1 MLTPL
6 EMSTKFPSSSD
17 GRFRASKIIAIGRK
31 STTSLTLP
39 LFQPLRC
46 RMARINPN
54 CGLEI
59 WVFWALRD
67 FFPGFISEALS
78 LSHSKPS
85 NRKAC
90 LASGSRCTE
99 STLRAH
105 ILFTG
110 LSPEPRTLDPVV
122 QEEWRPDRSPSG
134 KTFLLFK
141 ARVHKREFFVSTSSG
156 ALCLRIR
163 WRSALLCFMMR
174 KTEVVYGFGL
184 RGSGVFRF
192 GSWYFR
198 GSWAEVPHAL
208 SPKS

>member
-1 MLTPL
+1 MPL

-31 STTSLTLP
+31 SATSLTLP

-54 CGLEI
+54 CSLEI

-67 FFPGFISEALS
+67 FFPTAVVLSAKLSALATRNPQTA
-78 LSHSKPS
+78 KPTW
-85 NRKAC
+85 
-90 LASGSRCTE
+90 LSGSRCTE

-122 QEEWRPDRSPSG
+122 QEERRPDRSPSG
-134 KTFLLFK
+134 QRTFLLFK
-141 ARVHKREFFVSTSSG
+141 ARVHKREFLVSTSSG

-163 WRSALLCFMMR
+163 WRSALLCSMMR

-184 RGSGVFRF
+184 RGSGVIRF
-192 GSWYFR
+192 GPW
-198 GSWAEVPHAL
+198 
-208 SPKS
+208 